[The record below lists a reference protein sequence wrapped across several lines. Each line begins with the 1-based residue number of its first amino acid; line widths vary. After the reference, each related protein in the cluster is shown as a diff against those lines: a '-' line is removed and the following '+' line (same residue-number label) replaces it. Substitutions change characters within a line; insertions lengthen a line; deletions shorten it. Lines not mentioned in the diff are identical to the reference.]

1 MTLSS
6 PAAASLGKSV
16 SVVVFSLLARSFM
29 GNIVRVERAP
39 ASQLEEEQEAEREWD
54 ASARVFRFLSSAPLQ
69 RSSSQPASFT
79 AECSRSPVAGAVG
92 PVRRGRRARARAP
105 AVAPPVCFLY
115 SLVSVDVVPAEGGV
129 RRRSLVRSSCS
140 ASVVFA

>member
-54 ASARVFRFLSSAPLQ
+54 ASARVFRFLSSARAL
-69 RSSSQPASFT
+69 RSCQLASFS
-79 AECSRSPVAGAVG
+79 ADEVRLPVQS
-92 PVRRGRRARARAP
+92 VR
-105 AVAPPVCFLY
+105 
-115 SLVSVDVVPAEGGV
+115 
-129 RRRSLVRSSCS
+129 
-140 ASVVFA
+140 